1 MEKTSPVQTRQSLRL
16 ASDLAKHGVPFVPVV
31 FASEATRQK
40 LIKIMEEEL
49 EKMEA
54 KSITQEESIYG

>member
-1 MEKTSPVQTRQSLRL
+1 MEKANPVQTRQSLRL

-49 EKMEA
+49 EKMESEA
-54 KSITQEESIYG
+54 LTQEESVNG